1 MLKIFKQTSVLVFL
15 GLILIIFFTG
25 YAKIQEMRQKHRK
38 LEADIKRLKA
48 ENIALSLEKEKLET
62 DPNYL
67 EQVAREKLG
76 IVKKGE
82 TVYRLVPQEYG
93 QTCVSAYRCNGHPR

>member
-1 MLKIFKQTSVLVFL
+1 MFKIFKQTSLLVFL
-15 GLILIIFFTG
+15 ALILIIFFPG
-25 YAKIQEMRQKHRK
+25 YAKIQEMRQKNKK
-38 LEADIKRLKA
+38 LESDIKKLKA

-82 TVYRLVPQEYG
+82 IVYRLVPEG
-93 QTCVSAYRCNGHPR
+93 E

>member
-1 MLKIFKQTSVLVFL
+1 MFKIFKQTSLLVFL
-15 GLILIIFFTG
+15 ALILIIFFPG
-25 YAKIQEMRQKHRK
+25 YAKIQEMRQKNKK
-38 LEADIKRLKA
+38 LESDIKKLKA

-82 TVYRLVPQEYG
+82 TVYRLVPEG
-93 QTCVSAYRCNGHPR
+93 E

>member
-15 GLILIIFFTG
+15 GLILIIFFPG
-25 YAKIQEMRQKHRK
+25 YAKIQEMRQKNRK
-38 LEADIKRLKA
+38 LEADIKRLKS
-48 ENIALSLEKEKLET
+48 ENIALGIEKEKLEK

-67 EQVAREKLG
+67 EHVAREKLG

-82 TVYRLVPQEYG
+82 TVYRLVPQE
-93 QTCVSAYRCNGHPR
+93 

>member
-15 GLILIIFFTG
+15 GLILIIFFPG
-25 YAKIQEMRQKHRK
+25 YAKIQEMRQKNRK
-38 LEADIKRLKA
+38 LDADIKRLKA
-48 ENIALSLEKEKLET
+48 ENIALGIEKEKLEK
-62 DPNYL
+62 DPEYL

-82 TVYRLVPQEYG
+82 TVYRLVPQE
-93 QTCVSAYRCNGHPR
+93 

>member
-1 MLKIFKQTSVLVFL
+1 MLKIFRQTSFLIFL
-15 GLILIIFFTG
+15 GLILVIFFPG
-25 YAKIQEMRQKHRK
+25 YAKIQEMRQKNRK
-38 LEADIKRLKA
+38 LEADIKRLKS
-48 ENIALSLEKEKLET
+48 ENIALSIEKERLET

-82 TVYRLVPQEYG
+82 TVYRLVPQE
-93 QTCVSAYRCNGHPR
+93 

>member
-1 MLKIFKQTSVLVFL
+1 MFL
-15 GLILIIFFTG
+15 GLILIIFFPG
-25 YAKIQEMRQKHRK
+25 YAKIQEMRQKNRK
-38 LEADIKRLKA
+38 LESDIKRLKA

-82 TVYRLVPQEYG
+82 TVYRLVPEE
-93 QTCVSAYRCNGHPR
+93 

>member
-1 MLKIFKQTSVLVFL
+1 MFKIFKQTSLLVFL
-15 GLILIIFFTG
+15 ALILIIFFPG
-25 YAKIQEMRQKHRK
+25 YAKIQEMRQKNRK

-82 TVYRLVPQEYG
+82 TVYRLVPQE
-93 QTCVSAYRCNGHPR
+93 